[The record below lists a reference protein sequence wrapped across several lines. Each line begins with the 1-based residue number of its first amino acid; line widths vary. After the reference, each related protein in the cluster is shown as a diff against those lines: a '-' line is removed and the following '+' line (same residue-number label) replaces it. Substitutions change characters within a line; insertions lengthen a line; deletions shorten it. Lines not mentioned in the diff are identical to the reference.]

1 MKRLILISLL
11 LVSSSAI
18 EAQIYRWQDENNKTI
33 ISDRPPPNSV
43 RKAKKIEAEAPPPS
57 DSGKTLADRDM
68 EFRKRQKE
76 SKESAEKSE
85 KEQRLS
91 AEKQEN
97 CDRAR
102 RALRLFESGERVL
115 TQDSKGEL
123 VFMDDAQREQEI
135 VRNRQYLQQ
144 SCNQSP

>member
-1 MKRLILISLL
+1 MKRIILTLL
-11 LVSSSAI
+11 LFASSVAV

-43 RKAKKIEAEAPPPS
+43 RKAKKIEAESPPAS
-57 DSGKTLADRDM
+57 DAGKSMADREMD
-68 EFRKRQKE
+68 FRKRQKE
-76 SKESAEKSE
+76 SKESAEKAE
-85 KEQRLS
+85 KETRLA

-97 CDRAR
+97 CDQAR

-115 TQDSKGEL
+115 IHDSKGERM
-123 VFMDDAQREQEI
+123 FMDDAQREQEI

-144 SCNQSP
+144 NCN